1 MVRGG
6 PRPHVGSP
14 NVGGITPLTSG
25 SNLPAPG
32 PRGPPSRPMMK
43 QTRPNIV
50 HQINQHRPVASHP
63 YLSYMNQY
71 QHIQESSSC
80 ASSGSYY
87 QQAVQFQDVDDLD
100 DLYDDVEEDVLS
112 KLPQGIHI
120 ERIPKQTSHYDDDDD
135 VMAQLPPGISIKK
148 VKKPIYKGI

>member
-1 MVRGG
+1 
-6 PRPHVGSP
+6 
-14 NVGGITPLTSG
+14 
-25 SNLPAPG
+25 
-32 PRGPPSRPMMK
+32 
-43 QTRPNIV
+43 
-50 HQINQHRPVASHP
+50 
-63 YLSYMNQY
+63 MNQY

-148 VKKPIYKGI
+148 VKEPIYEGI

>member
-87 QQAVQFQDVDDLD
+87 QQAVQFDVVQMLMI
-100 DLYDDVEEDVLS
+100 LMIFMMMSRRMSSPSYLREYILKEFQS
-112 KLPQGIHI
+112 KQVIMMMMM
-120 ERIPKQTSHYDDDDD
+120 T
-135 VMAQLPPGISIKK
+135 
-148 VKKPIYKGI
+148 